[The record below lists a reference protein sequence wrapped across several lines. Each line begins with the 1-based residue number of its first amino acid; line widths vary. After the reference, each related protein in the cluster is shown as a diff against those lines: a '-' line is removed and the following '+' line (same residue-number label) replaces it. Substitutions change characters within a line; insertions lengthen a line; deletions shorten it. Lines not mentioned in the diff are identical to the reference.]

1 MDYIIMCGGSYSY
14 MSKPKAMFEI
24 NGEKLIERTIRLLNE
39 NGISNKNIII
49 SSNYEAFDNFGVKRI
64 SNEKNNWQW
73 VNKKSIGYWLD
84 AFLPYDKKCT
94 YLYGDV
100 YYSEAAIKTIIEKA
114 NIVTENTLAGSAIA
128 KNTLGKNWGEPFA
141 FIVPKPLTFHAGI
154 KAVKK
159 IQDEGGL
166 TRGYAITWE
175 LYRFLNGLDIN
186 IQAVKDETFF
196 VIDDETID
204 IDTEEELQK
213 LLNKIK

>member
-1 MDYIIMCGGSYSY
+1 M
-14 MSKPKAMFEI
+14 
-24 NGEKLIERTIRLLNE
+24 
-39 NGISNKNIII
+39 
-49 SSNYEAFDNFGVKRI
+49 
-64 SNEKNNWQW
+64 
-73 VNKKSIGYWLD
+73 
-84 AFLPYDKKCT
+84 AFLILLLFFSQSLVYNNFPAFEKRTLLSYCKPY
-94 YLYGDV
+94 L
-100 YYSEAAIKTIIEKA
+100 IIEKA

>member
-1 MDYIIMCGGSYSY
+1 M
-14 MSKPKAMFEI
+14 
-24 NGEKLIERTIRLLNE
+24 
-39 NGISNKNIII
+39 
-49 SSNYEAFDNFGVKRI
+49 
-64 SNEKNNWQW
+64 
-73 VNKKSIGYWLD
+73 
-84 AFLPYDKKCT
+84 
-94 YLYGDV
+94 

-196 VIDDETID
+196 FIDDATIH
-204 IDTEEELQK
+204 IDTEEALQK
-213 LLNKIK
+213 PWNTLK

>member
-1 MDYIIMCGGSYSY
+1 MQS
-14 MSKPKAMFEI
+14 
-24 NGEKLIERTIRLLNE
+24 
-39 NGISNKNIII
+39 
-49 SSNYEAFDNFGVKRI
+49 
-64 SNEKNNWQW
+64 
-73 VNKKSIGYWLD
+73 
-84 AFLPYDKKCT
+84 
-94 YLYGDV
+94 
-100 YYSEAAIKTIIEKA
+100 
-114 NIVTENTLAGSAIA
+114 
-128 KNTLGKNWGEPFA
+128 
-141 FIVPKPLTFHAGI
+141 I